1 MISSIINFIK
11 RKKDKKI
18 SFTVFDE
25 NSTQSKQ
32 YEDICASLKFPEKNS
47 IIVVSGVNKIS
58 KSGECA
64 VNLAKAFHKRNVK
77 TLLIDCF
84 SHQGEELDSLLLE
97 ENDKKEG
104 LSEFLCNEKY
114 MKPAVKTLTDSFDYL
129 RHGSFTANT
138 ANILSDEKALGFIKQ
153 LSDDYFVTIIFVKP
167 FTDNFDTV
175 SLKSIA
181 RGYIIALDG
190 NTDMEKESF
199 IAAEILRKNEC
210 PVLGAVFCGKDK

>member
-1 MISSIINFIK
+1 MISGIINFIK
-11 RKKDKKI
+11 RKKDKKL

-25 NSTQSKQ
+25 NSTQAKQ
-32 YEDICASLKFPEKNS
+32 YEDICASLKFPEKNN
-47 IIVVSGVNKIS
+47 IIVVGGVNIFS

-64 VNLAKAFHKRNVK
+64 VNLAKAFQKSNIK

-84 SHQGEELDSLLLE
+84 SYQGEELDSLLLE
-97 ENDKKEG
+97 KSDKKEG

-114 MKPAVKTLTDSFDYL
+114 MKPAVKSITDSFDYL

-153 LSDDYFVTIIFVKP
+153 FAGDYFVTIVFVKP
-167 FTDNFDTV
+167 FADNCDAIN
-175 SLKSIA
+175 LKSIA